1 MEHVMFVIN
10 DQPAQDT
17 PSAPE
22 RAAIKAWLDE
32 VEPVRRYGQ
41 RLRPPSDSTVV
52 RVRNG
57 SVLVT
62 DGPFAE
68 SSEWIGGFD
77 VLDVDSLEEAVEL
90 ASHHPGAHGG
100 RVEVRAAWPL
110 ELEA

>member
-1 MEHVMFVIN
+1 MEHVMFVIS
-10 DQPAQDT
+10 DGPAQDLV
-17 PSAPE
+17 PGPLLE
-22 RAAIKAWLDE
+22 QVKAWLAE
-32 VEPVRRYGQ
+32 AAPVRRYGQ

-57 SVLVT
+57 QVLVT

-68 SSEWIGGFD
+68 SSEWIAGFD
-77 VLDVDSLEEAVEL
+77 VLDVDSIEAAVEI
-90 ASHHPGAHGG
+90 ASHHPGARG